1 MEEIYEYLGYIL
13 IAILLYLIVKHIYEL
28 TFKSKEG
35 FMGIFKGDGKKGKQ
49 LQISEIDTIRNLE
62 ENIKHIQ
69 EDTDKSIKQLDLTNN
84 RKYWEKLIIAMEDR
98 INCASLQ
105 SVASL
110 ASAIKADPE
119 NEKLLSI
126 IGNLNELN
134 KYKETLKENM
144 KDLDGLK

>member
-13 IAILLYLIVKHIYEL
+13 IAILLYLICKHIFE
-28 TFKSKEG
+28 TRFRAKEG
-35 FMGIFKGDGKKGKQ
+35 FMGIFKGDGKKGK
-49 LQISEIDTIRNLE
+49 STTENDTITQLE
-62 ENIKHIQ
+62 ENIKNIQ
-69 EDTDKSIKQLDLTNN
+69 DDTHKSIKQLDLTKN
-84 RKYWEKLIIAMEDR
+84 RKFWEQMIIAMEDR

-110 ASAIKADPE
+110 ASMIKSDPE
-119 NEKLLSI
+119 NEKLLSV

-144 KDLDGLK
+144 KYLDGLK

>member
-28 TFKSKEG
+28 TSKSKEG

-49 LQISEIDTIRNLE
+49 PSENETITQLE

-69 EDTDKSIKQLDLTNN
+69 EDTDKSIKQLDLVKN
-84 RKYWEKLIIAMEDR
+84 RKYWEQMIIAMEDR

-119 NEKLLSI
+119 NEKLLSV

-144 KDLDGLK
+144 KNLDGLK

>member
-13 IAILLYLIVKHIYEL
+13 IAILLYLIGKHIYEL
-28 TFKSKEG
+28 TSKSKEG
-35 FMGIFKGDGKKGKQ
+35 FMGIFKGDGKKSKQ
-49 LQISEIDTIRNLE
+49 PSENETITQLE

-69 EDTDKSIKQLDLTNN
+69 EDTDKSIKQLDLVKN
-84 RKYWEKLIIAMEDR
+84 RKYWEQMIIAMEDR

-119 NEKLLSI
+119 NEKLLSV

-144 KDLDGLK
+144 KYLDGLK